1 MDWFTRHSA
10 QVRLKWHK
18 IVHFGTVDQP
28 TWNAVQFTHLLCFA
42 KGPVGTMRVGCAGP
56 DDEVVDLGST
66 IPDILQRGAKPSGL
80 RKGACCPPD
89 MCLKSPAVFCA
100 WTLIDRPTLMIM
112 SSINAWTFGLLSD
125 QGHFRHRT
133 SPSEV
138 RGSAAT
144 LPAQPPQLNLS
155 SSSATQHQ
163 QMISNSPI

>member
-1 MDWFTRHSA
+1 MVFNHAVPR

-89 MCLKSPAVFCA
+89 MCLNAAAV
-100 WTLIDRPTLMIM
+100 LMHEDFDC
-112 SSINAWTFGLLSD
+112 SGL
-125 QGHFRHRT
+125 HW
-133 SPSEV
+133 
-138 RGSAAT
+138 
-144 LPAQPPQLNLS
+144 PQ
-155 SSSATQHQ
+155 
-163 QMISNSPI
+163 